1 MRRRDILRVSG
12 RIKKRRIIIRI
23 ILLFLIFVIVIAGI
37 ISFFYI
43 PKLKIQ
49 KISIK
54 SYSEKIDKDELSK
67 YISNYLDKKYLG
79 IFPLANFFLFPKNE
93 VKLNILKDFPYV
105 KEVTLDKNFPD
116 TINLEIKEREPE
128 AILCYEN
135 DCSFLDED
143 SFIFQKAPFFSGS
156 TVVKFRDERSG
167 SNRLFLGD
175 KLLDNNQFKNLIK
188 FKDLLKSEKIEVDEI
203 ILKDENIY
211 NIVTSDN
218 WRIIINNENNID
230 DTLINLKTII
240 NSKIKDKIKN
250 LEYIDLRFGNKVF
263 YKLR

>member
-1 MRRRDILRVSG
+1 MKRRDILRAST
-12 RIKKRRIIIRI
+12 RIRKRRMIIKM
-23 ILLFLIFVIVIAGI
+23 ILFFLIFIIVIAGAI
-37 ISFFYI
+37 GFFHISR
-43 PKLKIQ
+43 LRIQ

-67 YISNYLDKKYLG
+67 YASDYLNKKYLG

-93 VKLNILKDFPYV
+93 VKQNILKDFPHI
-105 KEVTLDKNFPD
+105 KEIVIDKDFPD

-135 DCSFLDED
+135 NCSFLDED

-156 TVVKFRDERSG
+156 TIVKFRDERNG
-167 SNRLFLGD
+167 SSRLSLGE
-175 KLLDNNQFKNLIK
+175 KLLDSNQFKNLMK
-188 FKDLLKSEKIEVDEI
+188 FKNLLKSEKIEAKEI

-218 WRIIINNENNID
+218 WRIIINNENEIE
-230 DTLINLKTII
+230 DTFVNLKTII
-240 NSKIKDKIKN
+240 ESKIKDKLKN
-250 LEYIDLRFGNKVF
+250 LEYIDLRLGNKVF

>member
-37 ISFFYI
+37 TSFFYI

-54 SYSEKIDKDELSK
+54 SYSEKVDKDELSK

-79 IFPLANFFLFPKNE
+79 IFPLGNFFLFPKN
-93 VKLNILKDFPYV
+93 KAKRDILKDFSYI
-105 KEVTLDKNFPD
+105 KEIILNKDFPG
-116 TINLEIKEREPE
+116 TINLEIKERKPE

-156 TVVKFRDERSG
+156 AIVKFRDEKSG
-167 SNRLFLGD
+167 SNMLSLGD
-175 KLLDNNQFKNLIK
+175 KLLDSNQFKNLIK
-188 FKDLLKSEKIEVDEI
+188 FKDLLKLEKIEVNEI

-218 WRIIINNENNID
+218 WRIIINNENEAE
-230 DTLINLKTII
+230 DTFLNLKTII
-240 NSKIKDKIKN
+240 SSKIKDKMKK

-263 YKLR
+263 YKLK